1 MAQGALPHRSGSE
14 AALRLGEVL
23 GPASRYALPATLV
36 LLALFAFGHLA
47 FWPAFVAWLAAV
59 GFSLSLAWLR
69 QRELTAASAYINAV
83 IDGRDPGPPP
93 GSRVFASGAL
103 ESALRRLN
111 RWLTELHQKR
121 VAADRMRQ
129 ALLDALPD
137 PVLLVDAGGTIR
149 RANGAAA
156 ELLGPDLAGRPLP
169 LALRDPGLLGAV
181 EGALAEGHGAQ
192 LNLDL
197 AAPARRAFG
206 VHVLPVDLPGEGPH
220 AVVALRE
227 RTEELM
233 IERMRSDFVANVSHE
248 LRTPLTA
255 LSGFIE
261 TLRGPARDD
270 AEARERFL
278 AIMAGEAERMG
289 RLIHDLLSLSRIELV
304 EHQPPKDRVDPAA
317 CLRHVVG
324 ALAPQAE
331 RRGVMLELEIPDDL
345 PPVCGDRDQL
355 VQLFTNLIENAIKYG
370 GGPDGP
376 VRIEAHAIE
385 AAAPGA
391 GVLTGRPAL
400 RVAVTDRGPGIAREH
415 IPRLTERFFRVD
427 AARSRGMGGT
437 GLGLAIV
444 KHILRRHRGHL
455 AIASELGKG
464 STFTVYLPLRS

>member
-1 MAQGALPHRSGSE
+1 MVRRVLPQRE
-14 AALRLGEVL
+14 AALRPGEVL
-23 GPASRYALPATLV
+23 GPASRYAAPATLV
-36 LLALFAFGHLA
+36 LAALVAFGHLA
-47 FWPAFVAWLAAV
+47 FWPAVVAWVAAV
-59 GFSLSLAWLR
+59 ALSLGLAWLR
-69 QRELTAASAYINAV
+69 QRELTAASAYIDAV

-93 GSRVFASGAL
+93 ESRVFASGAL
-103 ESALRRLN
+103 ESSLRRLN

-121 VAADRMRQ
+121 AAADRMRQ

-137 PVLLVDAGGTIR
+137 PVLLVDAQGTIR

-156 ELLGPDLAGRPLP
+156 ELLGAGPTGRPLP
-169 LALRDPGLLGAV
+169 LALRDPGLLAAV
-181 EGALAEGHGAQ
+181 EGALSEGHEAH

-197 AAPARRAFG
+197 AVPARRAFG

-227 RTEELM
+227 RTEQLM
-233 IERMRSDFVANVSHE
+233 IERMRSDFVANAGHE

-255 LSGFIE
+255 LRGFIE

-270 AEARERFL
+270 APARESFL
-278 AIMAGEAERMG
+278 ATMAGEAERMG
-289 RLIHDLLSLSRIELV
+289 RLIDDLLSLSRIELV
-304 EHQPPKDRVDPAA
+304 EHQVPKDRVDPGD
-317 CLRHVVG
+317 CLRHVVR
-324 ALAPQAE
+324 ALQPQAE
-331 RRGVMLELEIPDDL
+331 RRRVTVELEIPDGL
-345 PPVCGDRDQL
+345 PQVIADRDQL
-355 VQLFTNLIENAIKYG
+355 VQLFTNLVENAIKYG
-370 GGPDGP
+370 GGPDKP
-376 VRIEAHAIE
+376 VRIEAHAVE

-400 RVAVTDRGPGIAREH
+400 RVAITDRGPGIAREH
-415 IPRLTERFFRVD
+415 IPRLTERFFRID

-455 AIASELGKG
+455 AVASELGNG